1 LVKDLSVLTNII
13 FTVNHVGDSVHIKH
27 LRRHLVG
34 RPKGKLSKPRSD
46 IGAKRTSYV
55 LKQDISGKTFKENA
69 ALKSFWSDYK
79 MADIIQLSS
88 EELDKLIDEWL
99 TQFEA
104 RQMKRV
110 KGWWYPT
117 ILYDPTPKK
126 KKVNTS
132 FNSSFVQKKVI

>member
-1 LVKDLSVLTNII
+1 V
-13 FTVNHVGDSVHIKH
+13 
-27 LRRHLVG
+27 
-34 RPKGKLSKPRSD
+34 PRKTRTD
-46 IGAKRTSYV
+46 TGTKRTTYV
-55 LKQDISGKTFKENA
+55 LKQDLSGKTFKENA
-69 ALKSFWSDYK
+69 ALKSFWTDYK

-88 EELDKLIDEWL
+88 KELDKVIDEWL
-99 TQFEA
+99 AQFEA

-126 KKVNTS
+126 KKEKKINTS